1 MKLQNIIS
9 FATVIGIGFGCQIQK
24 TDIVKEVKNAD
35 GSTTTYTNRSS
46 GYGYNPNYTSEQV
59 VSATNPAVMI
69 GTQGGGGSWGF
80 GSMNGYNSY
89 PNAGGCGVG
98 YGVGYGGGYGV
109 GYGVG
114 YYNGNVYQGGYAGY
128 QGDCGGG
135 YSGFG
140 SACYAPQPVYG
151 YGQARVR

>member
-9 FATVIGIGFGCQIQK
+9 FATVIGIGFGCQVQK

-35 GSTTTYTNRSS
+35 GSVTTYTNRSS

-89 PNAGGCGVG
+89 PNGGGI
-98 YGVGYGGGYGV
+98 GYGV

-114 YYNGNVYQGGYAGY
+114 YYNGYEGN
-128 QGDCGGG
+128 CGGG

>member
-9 FATVIGIGFGCQIQK
+9 FATVIVIGVGCQVQK

-35 GSTTTYTNRSS
+35 GSVTTYTNRSS

-89 PNAGGCGVG
+89 PNGGGVG
-98 YGVGYGGGYGV
+98 YGYGV

-114 YYNGNVYQGGYAGY
+114 YYNGYEGN
-128 QGDCGGG
+128 CGGG

>member
-9 FATVIGIGFGCQIQK
+9 FATVIAIGVGCQVQK

-35 GSTTTYTNRSS
+35 GSVTTYTNRSS

-89 PNAGGCGVG
+89 PNGGGVG
-98 YGVGYGGGYGV
+98 YGYGV

-114 YYNGNVYQGGYAGY
+114 YYNGYEGN
-128 QGDCGGG
+128 CGGG

>member
-9 FATVIGIGFGCQIQK
+9 FATVIAIGIGCQVQK

-89 PNAGGCGVG
+89 PNGGGVG
-98 YGVGYGGGYGV
+98 YGYGYGV

-114 YYNGNVYQGGYAGY
+114 YYNGYEGN
-128 QGDCGGG
+128 CGGG

>member
-9 FATVIGIGFGCQIQK
+9 FATVIGIGFACQVQK

-89 PNAGGCGVG
+89 PNGGGC
-98 YGVGYGGGYGV
+98 GVGYGGGYGV

-114 YYNGNVYQGGYAGY
+114 YYNGYEGN
-128 QGDCGGG
+128 CGGG